1 MMSMVFRILI
11 KIHFNGYLNNKN
23 NRQERTHYMNIRS
36 IIFADDTS
44 DSFSFTEAVITEAF
58 ASLTGG
64 SENQTSVYST
74 VQYGMKDI
82 AAALKT
88 SNIIAIF
95 AQDEF
100 YHEAKRIICKAF
112 KFDMIHC
119 EEVLAKL
126 STLNNAERY
135 MMHALMPKNATPFP
149 LADGLFPG
157 FAVRSKN
164 QCIFFLPFSQDRTF
178 ITMKKF
184 VFPYIS
190 RLYGANLPSFNEYEI
205 AYSAG
210 ILENKLIEANTQIAI
225 ANTPICKYIAHA
237 GKKISVWSEMISYA
251 PYEKQQKAQSAD
263 SLTAVKAAEYYE
275 CQFGAAVTEGE
286 KDEFGCYTATISI
299 SNRKTATI
307 RTISS
312 IPDENH
318 DDFMNTVVT
327 EFFLMLSQE
336 LEKTP
341 VMTTEEIKH
350 ISPKPAIHGSHIL
363 LYIILF
369 ATAFFLTYVAAS
381 FSDLPIF
388 S

>member
-1 MMSMVFRILI
+1 
-11 KIHFNGYLNNKN
+11 
-23 NRQERTHYMNIRS
+23 MNIRS
-36 IIFADDTS
+36 IIFADETT

-58 ASLTGG
+58 ASLTGNCA
-64 SENQTSVYST
+64 NQTSVHGT
-74 VQYGMKDI
+74 VKNGMNDI
-82 AAALKT
+82 AEALK
-88 SNIIAIF
+88 SNNIIAIF

-100 YHEAKRIICKAF
+100 YHEAKQLICKAF
-112 KFDMIHC
+112 KFEMIHS
-119 EEVLAKL
+119 ETVLEKL
-126 STLNNAERY
+126 KTLGNSEKY
-135 MMHALMPKNATPFP
+135 MMHALIPGNATPFP
-149 LADGLFPG
+149 LSDGLFPG

-190 RLYGANLPSFNEYEI
+190 RVYNASLPSFNEYEI
-205 AYSAG
+205 AYAAR
-210 ILENKLIEANTQIAI
+210 ILEEKLLTTKTQIALS
-225 ANTPICKYIAHA
+225 NTPVCKYVAHA
-237 GKKISVWSEMISYA
+237 GKKISCWSEMISYA
-251 PYEKQQKAQSAD
+251 PYEKNTKDHTAN
-263 SLTAVKAAEYYE
+263 SLAAVLAAEYYE
-275 CQFGAAVTEGE
+275 CQFGAAITEGA
-286 KDEFGCYTATISI
+286 KDESGCFTATISV

-307 RTISS
+307 RNISS

-327 EFFLMLSQE
+327 EFFLMLAQE

-341 VMTTEEIKH
+341 VMTEEEMKH

-369 ATAFFLTYVAAS
+369 ATTFFLTYVAAS

-388 S
+388 L